1 MGLWPHH
8 RATAADWQGFEKYD
22 TLAVSFEATTPM
34 LRTASDFNI
43 QTQDWAEAKQ
53 QAIAA
58 MVDRAKV
65 RGMIPYSDLV
75 NKIDAV
81 RFQAHDTRLF
91 HLLGEVSVEENASGR
106 GMLSVV
112 VVHKHG
118 DMQPGPGFFVL
129 GQHLG
134 YDTKDLLKFWVEQL
148 HKVHGYWSR
157 ASVKQ

>member
-1 MGLWPHH
+1 
-8 RATAADWQGFEKYD
+8 
-22 TLAVSFEATTPM
+22 M

-43 QTQDWAEAKQ
+43 PAQDWVEAKR

-58 MVDRAKV
+58 MVERARM

-75 NKIDAV
+75 RKIDAV
-81 RFQAHDTRLF
+81 QFEAFDTRLF
-91 HLLGEVSVEENASGR
+91 HLLGEVSIEEDAAGR

-134 YDTKDLLKFWVEQL
+134 YETKDLLKFWVEQL
-148 HKVHGYWSR
+148 KKVHAYWSG
-157 ASVKQ
+157 AKLKL

>member
-1 MGLWPHH
+1 MEVLFHSFL
-8 RATAADWQGFEKYD
+8 RAGTR
-22 TLAVSFEATTPM
+22 M

-43 QTQDWAEAKQ
+43 PAQDWAEAKR

-58 MVDRAKV
+58 MVERAKV

-75 NKIDAV
+75 RKIEAV
-81 RFQAHDTRLF
+81 KFEAHDTRLF
-91 HLLGEVSVEENASGR
+91 HLLGEISVEEEAAGR

-134 YDTKDLLKFWVEQL
+134 YDTKDLLKFWIGQL
-148 HKVHGYWSR
+148 KKVHAYWSGGK
-157 ASVKQ
+157 AKL